1 MPSVP
6 SLLTAVALAV
16 ACATLSVFVVSRRW
30 AFIGEGIS
38 HSGFGGAGTAWLLA
52 VALPGTVFEQPWVP
66 YCGVIV
72 FCLGTALAIGYLTR
86 NRRVSGDTAIGVFM
100 VASLAWGFLAQSL
113 YRTSRGADPV
123 GWSAFLFGDTRGTS
137 AGFALAAGLVGFAVV
152 ATVLLLGKEIVYY
165 CFDAAMAEASGVRAG
180 FIHYLLMLLVSL
192 TIVIGARVVGTV
204 LVTALL
210 VLPGATGMNLSRSLR
225 GAAGAAIAVALAGT
239 MAGLAAGQHWAFLP
253 RGPAMVL
260 ALFVLFV
267 GSYLW
272 AGLRRG

>member
-1 MPSVP
+1 MLSLP
-6 SLLTAVALAV
+6 SLLTATALAV

-52 VALPGTVFEQPWVP
+52 AALPGTVFEQPWVP

-72 FCLGTALAIGYLTR
+72 FCVGTALAIGYLTR
-86 NRRVSGDTAIGVFM
+86 GRRVSGDTAIGVFM
-100 VASLAWGFLAQSL
+100 VASLAWGFVAQSL
-113 YRTSRGADPV
+113 YRSSRGADPV
-123 GWSAFLFGDTRGTS
+123 GWSSLLFGETRGVS
-137 AGFALAAGLVGFAVV
+137 AAFAAAAVLVGLAVV
-152 ATVLLLGKEIVYY
+152 ATVVLLSKEIIYY

-192 TIVIGARVVGTV
+192 TIVVGACVVGTV

-210 VLPGATGMNLSRSLR
+210 VLPGATALNLSRGLR
-225 GAAGAAIAVALAGT
+225 GAVAAAVVTALAGT
-239 MAGLAAGQHWAFLP
+239 LSGLAAGHHWPQLP
-253 RGPAMVL
+253 AGPAMVL

-267 GSYLW
+267 ASYVW